1 MENNV
6 ISLRARRTQPAAKR
20 RDDLQI
26 VRIQPRPVP
35 QPVAANPDLVHL
47 TKALIVRLRDGR
59 FNQRAGTY
67 RELDAI
73 ARMIERQSG
82 VAPGSWV

>member
-1 MENNV
+1 MV
-6 ISLRARRTQPAAKR
+6 KR
-20 RDDLQI
+20 RDDFQT
-26 VRIQPRPVP
+26 VRIQPGPAP
-35 QPVAANPDLVHL
+35 QPLAANQDLVQL

-73 ARMIERQSG
+73 ARMIERESG

>member
-6 ISLRARRTQPAAKR
+6 ISLQTRRTQPAAKR
-20 RDDLQI
+20 RDDLKI
-26 VRIQPRPVP
+26 ARIQPRPAP
-35 QPVAANPDLVHL
+35 QPVVTNPDLVQL
-47 TKALIVRLRDGR
+47 TTALIVRLRDGR

-73 ARMIERQSG
+73 ARMIERQAG
-82 VAPGSWV
+82 VAPGTWV

>member
-1 MENNV
+1 MEDNV
-6 ISLRARRTQPAAKR
+6 ISLRTRRTQPAAKR

-26 VRIQPRPVP
+26 VRILPGPAP
-35 QPVAANPDLVHL
+35 QPAATNHDLVRL

-59 FNQRAGTY
+59 FNQMAGTY

-73 ARMIERQSG
+73 ARMIERESG
-82 VAPGSWV
+82 VVPGTWV